1 MTVRIPPFISRFE
14 EPSCWCRLE
23 PRKRRA
29 NWKLIPV
36 WVPEMSAACVI
47 PGAFVH
53 SHHILRPWM
62 RLCPFS
68 AWFWEFSLL
77 RAHQRWSERA
87 RCPPIITGAS
97 IITGCYSHW
106 WRQTS
111 DWLLHNLKGNVG
123 KGFVSVQIPGL
134 TLGLTHDRGGKSSLL
149 PSRDRVFRNWKEWR
163 LNRIPPVGMWK
174 TINRLDMSVKT
185 PSIGCLFAFL
195 SVFYSVFEDNANT
208 LTFSK

>member
-1 MTVRIPPFISRFE
+1 MTVHIPPFISRFE

-53 SHHILRPWM
+53 NHHILRPWM

-87 RCPPIITGAS
+87 RCPPIITVAS
-97 IITGCYSHW
+97 IIMGCYSHW

-149 PSRDRVFRNWKEWR
+149 PSWDRV
-163 LNRIPPVGMWK
+163 PWK
-174 TINRLDMSVKT
+174 TFKQDTSSRHVENVLLLLVRLISVKLSKT
-185 PSIGCLFAFL
+185 PSIGCLFSFL
-195 SVFYSVFEDNANT
+195 SIFY
-208 LTFSK
+208 